1 MQSIDL
7 EEAMYFLMSAERHI
21 VEDGARRSF
30 PDLLHTDEVRWVRDG
45 RLVAFSKDEGN
56 LNIRIDDRAQ
66 LFTGE
71 DSVRLRKVGIISKV
85 SRKENDLP
93 VFTFDLVQKI

>member
-7 EEAMYFLMSAERHI
+7 EEAMYFLMSAERHT
-21 VEDGARRSF
+21 VEDG
-30 PDLLHTDEVRWVRDG
+30 VRWVRDG
-45 RLVAFSKDEGN
+45 RLVAFSKDEEN

-71 DSVRLRKVGIISKV
+71 DSIRLRKVGIVNKV
-85 SRKENDLP
+85 SRKENDLL
-93 VFTFDLVQKI
+93 VFTSDLAQKI